1 MTDAQARNAV
11 VVGGVVCAIAIVA
24 GAASRG
30 ELPAPRRL
38 LAGGVVFVALAALA
52 DTNPRLAG
60 PTTGLVTVAIVLANG
75 GPALDGITKAA
86 TSTAKLG
93 SGVVPRR
100 GAPAVNVAAGSGG
113 ATGGAA
119 AAGTTPG
126 IVGGV
131 GAAGGAVVA
140 GAIAGSPVPGIAPHA
155 ATHET
160 AGLAGYPAYD
170 YMAPAGTRVVAP
182 VDGTISRLSGK
193 DPRLGGPP
201 GGALGYSIY
210 IAGSNGRSYFL
221 THIDR
226 VSVRQGQRVRQGEQ
240 IAVVAAGPPSW
251 SSPHV
256 HMGIHG

>member
-1 MTDAQARNAV
+1 MNEGQARNAV

-30 ELPAPRRL
+30 ELPRPRRL

-60 PTTGLVTVAIVLANG
+60 PATGLVTVAIVLANG

-100 GAPAVNVAAGSGG
+100 GAPAVSAASSGGG

-119 AAGTTPG
+119 AAGASG
-126 IVGGV
+126 SAGAVGG
-131 GAAGGAVVA
+131 AALA
-140 GAIAGSPVPGIAPHA
+140 GAIPGSPIPGQSPHA
-155 ATHET
+155 PTHDT
-160 AGLAGYPAYD
+160 AGLPGYPAYD
-170 YMAPAGTRVVAP
+170 YMAPAGTTVVAP

-221 THIDR
+221 THLDR
-226 VSVRQGQRVRQGEQ
+226 VAVRQGQRVKQGQ
-240 IAVVAAGPPSW
+240 AIAVVAAGPASW

-256 HMGIHG
+256 HMGVH